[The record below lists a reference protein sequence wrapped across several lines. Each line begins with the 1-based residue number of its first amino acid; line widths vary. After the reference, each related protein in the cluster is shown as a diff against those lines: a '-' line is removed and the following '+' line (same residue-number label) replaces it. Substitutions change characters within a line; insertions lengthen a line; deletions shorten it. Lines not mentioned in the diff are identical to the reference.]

1 MDIRSSRTQAF
12 AMAFT
17 EADVAG
23 ARGAVERFAQANG
36 LAEER
41 AVDLVLA
48 TNEAVVNAIAYGE
61 GRGVLRL
68 WRDGDDMV
76 CEIRDHGAGIAE
88 RTLDKVDPPPMTSAG
103 GWGIWLMRRLA
114 DDVTITT
121 GPDGTAVRIAMSL
134 GDRRHDAS

>member
-1 MDIRSSRTQAF
+1 MT
-12 AMAFT
+12 FT

-23 ARGAVERFAQANG
+23 ARGAVERFALAHG
-36 LAEER
+36 LADER

-48 TNEAVVNAIAYGE
+48 ANEAVVNAIAYAD

-68 WRDGDDMV
+68 WRDHDSVV
-76 CEIRDHGAGIAE
+76 CEIRDYGNGIAT
-88 RTLDKVDPPPMTSAG
+88 RTLDKEDPPPMTSAG

-114 DDVTITT
+114 DKVAITT

-134 GDRRHDAS
+134 TGRRRDAT